1 MKKMVFWCLAM
12 LAGSAAQANM
22 VLNPGFESN
31 MDNWTT
37 YLSPVG
43 VTSVYFAV
51 KNEAVYDGAWAMK
64 IAARNGYGLIHQTI
78 SVPAGAKLN
87 LSLWALAVTGNWMM
101 NEAGDIVDVH
111 FKFMDANGVE
121 ISQPGFVAFD
131 GDPSTDAPILT
142 NPDWQEYS
150 VEVDVPANAVSVM
163 LKIRALDGSIDGGT
177 IDGTGVYIDNVLLT
191 SSPVPMLPVLE
202 QTADLVNNKV
212 DATLTWQAA
221 NEAGVALAD
230 IVDQY
235 VFMSS
240 ATDPNL
246 YYIGATGDPGSDPAS
261 SFGSL
266 TLEFDSTYKC
276 QVVDVLSGQEK
287 PMVENVTQPSSL
299 DPNSIYSAVWT
310 FDSIASIPVVIT
322 NPAGGLI
329 SVGDDFIME
338 AEFQSP
344 TAMTYKW
351 YYSAD
356 NIYGDDVE
364 LDSTDDS
371 ITLNEVA
378 ASSQGYYYCAAVNA
392 STTTV
397 NSAMAYLEVGQLV
410 LSYPMENS
418 LDDVV
423 GINHA
428 TPSSTEPLVYVTGV
442 VGDYAVSFNGT
453 TQFAVMPWV
462 VYNSFTIEYWV
473 KTTSV
478 GGTGQWFNGIGLI
491 DGEMSGTV
499 NDFGTTVLSG
509 KLAFGVGNPDTTI
522 VSTASIN
529 DDQWHHCVA
538 TRDHV
543 TGEMAIYVDGEM
555 ENYLA
560 NGPAGTRKAANDLRI
575 GKKRFG
581 TGYLNGAIDA
591 VRMYNFPMSEI
602 EVADLYYEYTGKKVC
617 IQSDKPEN
625 DLNDD
630 CVINIADFAV
640 IAEAWLESGLYQ
652 GQ

>member
-1 MKKMVFWCLAM
+1 
-12 LAGSAAQANM
+12 
-22 VLNPGFESN
+22 
-31 MDNWTT
+31 
-37 YLSPVG
+37 
-43 VTSVYFAV
+43 
-51 KNEAVYDGAWAMK
+51 
-64 IAARNGYGLIHQTI
+64 
-78 SVPAGAKLN
+78 
-87 LSLWALAVTGNWMM
+87 
-101 NEAGDIVDVH
+101 VD
-111 FKFMDANGVE
+111 
-121 ISQPGFVAFD
+121 
-131 GDPSTDAPILT
+131 
-142 NPDWQEYS
+142 
-150 VEVDVPANAVSVM
+150 VDVPANAVSLM
-163 LKIRALDGSIDGGT
+163 LKIRAVDGSVDGGT
-177 IDGTGVYIDNVLLT
+177 IDGTGVYIDDITLT
-191 SSPVPMLPVLE
+191 SGPVPMLPIVE
-202 QTADLVNNKV
+202 QTADLVNNTV
-212 DATLTWQAA
+212 NATLTWQAA
-221 NEAGVALAD
+221 NIEGIALTD

-240 ATDPNL
+240 ETDPNL

-261 SFGSL
+261 TFGPL
-266 TLEFDSTYKC
+266 TLEFDATYKW
-276 QVVDVLSGQEK
+276 QVVDVLTGQEK
-287 PMVENVTQPSSL
+287 TMVLNQSQPSSL
-299 DPNSIYSAVWT
+299 DPNSIYGAVWT
-310 FDSIASIPVVIT
+310 LESIASIPVVIT
-322 NPAGGLI
+322 SPAGGLI
-329 SVGDDFIME
+329 SVGDDFTME

-356 NIYGDDVE
+356 NIYGEDVE
-364 LDSTDDS
+364 LSSTVDS
-371 ITLNEVA
+371 ITLTDA
-378 ASSQGYYYCAAVNA
+378 TISSQGYYYCSAVNA
-392 STTTV
+392 SATTV
-397 NSAMAYLEVGQLV
+397 NTAMAYLEVGQIV

-418 LDDVV
+418 LLDVV
-423 GINHA
+423 GTNHA
-428 TPSSTEPLVYVTGV
+428 TPSNTEALVYVPGV

-522 VSTASIN
+522 VSTAAIN

-591 VRMYNFPMSEI
+591 VRMYNYPMNEL
-602 EVADLYYEYTGKKVC
+602 EVADLYYDYTGKKVC
-617 IQSDKPEN
+617 LTSARPAN

-630 CVINIADFAV
+630 CVINIVDFAL
-640 IAEAWLESGLYQ
+640 IAEAWLESGMYQ
-652 GQ
+652 GR